1 MRTAQ
6 LSSEN
11 SLENDL
17 ISLLNVVKNNI
28 KLGRYV
34 AFQISD
40 EIDWWEAK
48 AWIFASLIQRTP
60 LPTLFL
66 PDMRRVD
73 LCIFNALNLSDGV
86 IFV

>member
-1 MRTAQ
+1 MRTAHCAQ

-40 EIDWWEAK
+40 EID
-48 AWIFASLIQRTP
+48 
-60 LPTLFL
+60 
-66 PDMRRVD
+66 
-73 LCIFNALNLSDGV
+73 
-86 IFV
+86 